1 MKNKVFTL
9 PNLMSFLRLP
19 MAVLI
24 VLDISLT
31 AKYLCFTLGCLTDYL
46 DGRIARKNKQ
56 ASPLGAFLDPLFD
69 RLFVLIVFVFYFMK
83 LNLPWYFIVFL
94 FARDLCTALASLII
108 LALRM
113 QSKVEIK
120 ARFSGK
126 IVTIIQ
132 FTVLLALIAE
142 NMSLMVPGFYLTL
155 IMSVISLADYAVY
168 AIKGIKAVDQG
179 EPVNSI
185 DS

>member
-1 MKNKVFTL
+1 MNIKFFNL

-19 MAVLI
+19 LALLI
-24 VLDISLT
+24 VSDIGLI
-31 AKYLCFTLGCLTDYL
+31 AKYGCFALGCFTDYL
-46 DGRIARKNKQ
+46 DGHIARKNNQ
-56 ASPLGAFLDPLFD
+56 ISPLGAFLDPLFD
-69 RLFVLIVFVFYFMK
+69 RLFVLIVFVFYFIK
-83 LNLPWYFIVFL
+83 LNLSWYFIVFF

-113 QSKVEIK
+113 QSKIEIK

-126 IVTIIQ
+126 MVTIIQ
-132 FTVLLALIAE
+132 FAVLLALISE

-168 AIKGIKAVDQG
+168 VIKGIKAVDQA
-179 EPVNSI
+179 ELVNS
-185 DS
+185 D